1 MGNPETLTSIK
12 FKSMKAHHI
21 DDERINKN
29 HRFLESQNGLG
40 WKGPL
45 RSSSTT
51 PCYRQGPLP
60 LDQVA
65 QNSIQPRAASFHF
78 IVNTQSFE
86 ALKLWVML
94 FTQRS
99 HSFPQMRSESNQALL
114 ICGQEFIGSQHLSY
128 KVWKMTNT
136 VHFQNQTYK
145 GDLIPCMSAFFQYFQ
160 WY

>member
-1 MGNPETLTSIK
+1 MGNTETLTSIK

-65 QNSIQPRAASFHF
+65 QRPILPGLEHLQG
-78 IVNTQSFE
+78 
-86 ALKLWVML
+86 WV
-94 FTQRS
+94 T
-99 HSFPQMRSESNQALL
+99 HSFSWQPVPVPYHPLRK
-114 ICGQEFIGSQHLSY
+114 EFIS
-128 KVWKMTNT
+128 N
-136 VHFQNQTYK
+136 
-145 GDLIPCMSAFFQYFQ
+145 I
-160 WY
+160 